1 MFDMCTLYQAVF
13 HHIRIRF
20 APQTHS
26 MDSSS
31 QYNRRSPET
40 TQAWI
45 LGSGTAS
52 LASAV
57 YLIKNAHLRPSAVH
71 ILDEHLSLL
80 QALHHQGSTHAGYD
94 QFAGCLPVP
103 VGSGLT
109 ELLDVIPSAVTE
121 GRSYLHD
128 LRAAEEQIAVNSE
141 GGTCFIAQN
150 KGAYKHL
157 PTKSLNIGWSHRI
170 HLMRLLLKGEKSL
183 EKKEIRNFFRESFF
197 RSTFWTVW
205 STQQYLTDFHSLGIL
220 SCLDLTGY
228 YQYESIHLPIYFF
241 LRSQGVDFQF
251 DVKIRNIETTVN
263 QNRRTI
269 SRLAVSQNGLEFK
282 NVIGPSDIVIAT
294 PGSTV
299 SGTAIGTN
307 DHPPACRSIEAG
319 DHLDA
324 NWALWLE
331 AGNKYSDHGNPYTF
345 CTRKS
350 ESMLESFTITTEH
363 IGFVEYI
370 QSLSRCTSQAGA
382 IILMMNSNW
391 GLRLCLPV
399 QPVFTHQ
406 SQDVC
411 VLWGFALFPEN
422 EGEHVKKNMLLCSGA
437 EIMSEILYYLN
448 TPGEMATE
456 ALQRSITIPR
466 VMPRM
471 SSALLTRSLE
481 DRACITPDSIDNL
494 GLVGPFVETPWRT
507 CVDTSYGVHV
517 AQAAVSHLMGLEDWP
532 EEPSAPSI
540 LRLLVTLLWK

>member
-1 MFDMCTLYQAVF
+1 MA
-13 HHIRIRF
+13 
-20 APQTHS
+20 
-26 MDSSS
+26 SSA
-31 QYNRRSPET
+31 QYSRRSPET
-40 TQAWI
+40 TEAWI
-45 LGSGTAS
+45 LGSGIAS

-71 ILDEHLSLL
+71 VLDEHLSL
-80 QALHHQGSTHAGYD
+80 QQTLHHQGTTHAGYD
-94 QFAGCLPVP
+94 QFAGCLPAP
-103 VGSGLT
+103 AGSGLT
-109 ELLDVIPSAVTE
+109 ELLDIIPSAVTE

-128 LRAAEEQIAVNSE
+128 LRAAEEQNAMNRN

-150 KGAYKHL
+150 KGAFRHL
-157 PTKSLNIGWSHRI
+157 PTESLNIGWSHRI
-170 HLMRLLLKGEKSL
+170 HLMRLLIKGEKSL
-183 EKKEIRNFFRESFF
+183 QKREIRHFFRESFF
-197 RSTFWTVW
+197 RIDTPWHSAAEFRRAVR
-205 STQQYLTDFHSLGIL
+205 QYLSDFHSLGIL

-251 DVKIRNIETTVN
+251 NIKIRNVETTVN

-269 SRLAVSQNGLEFK
+269 SRLAVSQNGLDFG

-299 SGTAIGTN
+299 SGSEIGTN
-307 DHPPACRSIEAG
+307 DLPPACHSIEAG

-363 IGFVEYI
+363 IGFVDYL

-422 EGEHVKKNMLLCSGA
+422 EGEHVKKNMLVCSGA

-448 TPGEMATE
+448 PPGEMATE

-481 DRACITPDSIDNL
+481 DRACITPESVVNI
-494 GLVGPFVETPWRT
+494 GLVGPFVESPWRT
-507 CVDTSYGVHV
+507 CLWCARGTGGCIASYG
-517 AQAAVSHLMGLEDWP
+517 P
-532 EEPSAPSI
+532 
-540 LRLLVTLLWK
+540 

>member
-1 MFDMCTLYQAVF
+1 MA
-13 HHIRIRF
+13 
-20 APQTHS
+20 
-26 MDSSS
+26 SSA
-31 QYNRRSPET
+31 QYSRRLPET
-40 TQAWI
+40 TEAWI

-71 ILDEHLSLL
+71 VLDEHLSL
-80 QALHHQGSTHAGYD
+80 QQTLHHQGTTHAGYD
-94 QFAGCLPVP
+94 QFAGCLPAP
-103 VGSGLT
+103 AGSGLT
-109 ELLDVIPSAVTE
+109 ELLDMIPSAVTE

-128 LRAAEEQIAVNSE
+128 LRAAEEQNAMNRN

-150 KGAYKHL
+150 KGAFRHL
-157 PTKSLNIGWSHRI
+157 PTESLNTGWSHRI
-170 HLMRLLLKGEKSL
+170 HLMHLLIKGEKTL
-183 EKKEIRNFFRESFF
+183 QKREIRHFFRESFF
-197 RSTFWTVW
+197 RSTFWTIW
-205 STQQYLTDFHSLGIL
+205 STQCVIARPNALIPWFNFGQGSVFSPGTALQNSGVLLGIL

-251 DVKIRNIETTVN
+251 NIKIRNVKTTVN

-269 SRLAVSQNGLEFK
+269 SRLAVSQNGLDFE
-282 NVIGPSDIVIAT
+282 NVIGPSDIVIAI

-299 SGTAIGTN
+299 SGSEIGTN
-307 DHPPACRSIEAG
+307 DLPPACHSIEAG

-350 ESMLESFTITTEH
+350 ESMLESFTVTTEH
-363 IGFVEYI
+363 IGFVEYL

-382 IILMMNSNW
+382 IILT
-391 GLRLCLPV
+391 LEALP
-399 QPVFTHQ
+399 PCPAC

-422 EGEHVKKNMLLCSGA
+422 EGEHVKKNVLVCSGA

-448 TPGEMATE
+448 PPGEMATE
-456 ALQRSITIPR
+456 ASAFYYHTTRDAEDELSI
-466 VMPRM
+466 
-471 SSALLTRSLE
+471 
-481 DRACITPDSIDNL
+481 ID
-494 GLVGPFVETPWRT
+494 
-507 CVDTSYGVHV
+507 
-517 AQAAVSHLMGLEDWP
+517 
-532 EEPSAPSI
+532 
-540 LRLLVTLLWK
+540 

>member
-1 MFDMCTLYQAVF
+1 MASS
-13 HHIRIRF
+13 
-20 APQTHS
+20 AKHS
-26 MDSSS
+26 
-31 QYNRRSPET
+31 RRSPET
-40 TQAWI
+40 TEAWI

-71 ILDEHLSLL
+71 VLDEHLSL
-80 QALHHQGSTHAGYD
+80 QQTLHHQGSTHAGYD
-94 QFAGCLPVP
+94 QFAGCLPAP
-103 VGSGLT
+103 AGSGLT
-109 ELLDVIPSAVTE
+109 ELLDMIPSAVTE

-128 LRAAEEQIAVNSE
+128 LRAAEEQNAMNRN

-150 KGAYKHL
+150 KGAFRHL
-157 PTKSLNIGWSHRI
+157 PTESLNIGWSHRI
-170 HLMRLLLKGEKSL
+170 HLMHLLIKEEESL
-183 EKKEIRNFFRESFF
+183 QKREIRHFFRESFF
-197 RSTFWTVW
+197 RSTFWTIW
-205 STQQYLTDFHSLGIL
+205 STQFGFQPWHSAAEFRRAVRQYLSDFHSLSIL

-228 YQYESIHLPIYFF
+228 YQYESIYLPIYFF

-251 DVKIRNIETTVN
+251 NIKIRNVETTVN

-269 SRLAVSQNGLEFK
+269 SRLAVSQNGLDFG

-294 PGSTV
+294 PGSTT
-299 SGTAIGTN
+299 SGSRIGTN
-307 DHPPACRSIEAG
+307 DLPPACNSIEAG

-363 IGFVEYI
+363 IGFVEYL

-391 GLRLCLPV
+391 GLRLCVPV

-422 EGEHVKKNMLLCSGA
+422 EGEHVKKNMLVCSGA

-448 TPGEMATE
+448 PPGEMATE

-481 DRACITPDSIDNL
+481 DRACITPESVVNI
-494 GLVGPFVETPWRT
+494 GLVGPFVESPWRT
-507 CVDTSYGVHV
+507 CVDTSYGVY
-517 AQAAVSHLMGLEDWP
+517 AAR
-532 EEPSAPSI
+532 AA
-540 LRLLVTLLWK
+540 